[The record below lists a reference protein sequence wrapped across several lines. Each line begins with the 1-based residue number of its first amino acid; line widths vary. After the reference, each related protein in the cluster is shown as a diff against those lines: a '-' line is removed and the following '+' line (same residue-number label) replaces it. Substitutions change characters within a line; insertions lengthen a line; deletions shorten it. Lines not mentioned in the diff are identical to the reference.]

1 MKFKMILITALFGLA
16 SVAQA
21 QSSMSLSYGQKDM
34 LDNTQA
40 HQVALSVKTRLLKQ
54 LDGEVGFSNDST
66 DATNALTTRMEAG
79 VIFLQPLNENIDFN
93 FKTMIGQK
101 QKSGQEGFAY
111 YSLEPSVKVKLPAR
125 FFASVGYR
133 FRNAFDE
140 SNNDRSNTM
149 KYAVGYQVTPKDS
162 ISLGYDVTRGDG
174 ANDMTSIKY
183 TRSF

>member
-1 MKFKMILITALFGLA
+1 MKIKMILIAVMFVITSL
-16 SVAQA
+16 AQA

-34 LDNTQA
+34 LNNTQA

-66 DATNALTTRMEAG
+66 DGTNSLTTRMEAG
-79 VIFLQPLNENIDFN
+79 VIFLQPINDNVDFN
-93 FKTMIGQK
+93 FKTMVGQK

-111 YSLEPSVKVKLPAR
+111 YSVEPSLKFKLPAR
-125 FFASVGYR
+125 LFASVGYR

-149 KYAVGYQVTPKDS
+149 KYAIGYQITPKDS
-162 ISLGYDVTRGDG
+162 LSLGYDVTRGDG
-174 ANDMTSIKY
+174 ANDMTSVKY